1 MTYAVTVHQRCS
13 AKGSS
18 NEMHNVV
25 NGIHPYT
32 VRIVQLIR
40 MIGEDLGLA
49 WKATRGN
56 VNGRDNIIAAYCKQQ
71 FKAI

>member
-13 AKGSS
+13 AKGSC

-25 NGIHPYT
+25 NGIHHYA
-32 VRIVQLIR
+32 VRIVQLIGL
-40 MIGEDLGLA
+40 IGEDLGLA

-56 VNGRDNIIAAYCKQQ
+56 VNSWHNIIAAYCKQQ